1 MRLLMALSCVNQ
13 VSAITPLWRGCVV
26 SPILSMVTV
35 STRQTDEVSHE
46 SPPPSFH
53 RSIDAR
59 KPHLASPTS
68 KMNGSCGTPDRMD
81 AWMVSSKE
89 TPFEVRIMKCPRLLT
104 SLIAITVLPFFC
116 IEEAA
121 ARFDPARRRGL
132 QFQSGN
138 GNSGRRPDQYDPD
151 DHHERRV
158 CGASLAQRFLDD
170 VCFSP
175 DSHCAGADRSPPVP
189 PTRRSS
195 QSVDGNAAHVGHRHG
210 QLQQ

>member
-1 MRLLMALSCVNQ
+1 MALSCVNQ

-132 QFQSGN
+132 QFQSGD
-138 GNSGRRPDQYDPD
+138 GDAGRQPDQHDPD
-151 DHHERRV
+151 DHHERRACRDALPRWFANNV
-158 CGASLAQRFLDD
+158 CLP
-170 VCFSP
+170 P
-175 DSHCAGADRSPPVP
+175 DSHCAGVGRSTPVP
-189 PTRRSS
+189 PVRRSS
-195 QSVDGNAAHVGHRHG
+195 QSADRIAPCLGDRHG